1 MAITRAKAIT
11 KANTLLIFIFLLPP
25 ICCAGSRLA
34 TDLHPAHIKCRGG
47 QEKKRPRRD
56 APQSPLEHHA
66 GQRWLNENRSAVRIS
81 FNCPQFSR
89 KERKLQPLFT
99 EWSKNGRFWSVDIS
113 VSIKVPQYIVVFGF
127 AEFKPAR
134 VTFRLWRAP

>member
-1 MAITRAKAIT
+1 LFLITPEELTGVGKVVQAGPST
-11 KANTLLIFIFLLPP
+11 KEALAQYPVGGLIYSSENVQSKDQLIEMIGNTKEF
-25 ICCAGSRLA
+25 S
-34 TDLHPAHIKCRGG
+34 KY
-47 QEKKRPRRD
+47 
-56 APQSPLEHHA
+56 PL
-66 GQRWLNENRSAVRIS
+66 
-81 FNCPQFSR
+81 FF
-89 KERKLQPLFT
+89 QPLFT